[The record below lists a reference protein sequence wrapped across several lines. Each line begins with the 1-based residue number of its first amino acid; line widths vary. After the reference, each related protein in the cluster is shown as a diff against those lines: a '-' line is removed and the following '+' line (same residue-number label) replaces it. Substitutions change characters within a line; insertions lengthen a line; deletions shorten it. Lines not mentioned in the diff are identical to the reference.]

1 MARRQAALALAVVGG
16 EVGAAGSHD
25 GSCYRDG
32 VTPDGGAGALVFG
45 AHGTAN
51 DARWKIKESELNT
64 LKETRSQELGCV
76 RGDIIYLG
84 ELTHN
89 GSVAKTAELLPIGG
103 KVLRARRRRR
113 LVDKSGRA
121 FLTTYSTVQ

>member
-1 MARRQAALALAVVGG
+1 METHARSAGMARRQAALALAVVGG

-51 DARWKIKESELNT
+51 DARWKTKERELNR
-64 LKETRSQELGCV
+64 LKENCSQESGCV
-76 RGDIIYLG
+76 RGDSIYLG

-89 GSVAKTAELLPIGG
+89 SSVAKTAGLLPIGG
-103 KVLRARRRRR
+103 KVLESTEA
-113 LVDKSGRA
+113 S
-121 FLTTYSTVQ
+121 TTGGQE